1 MIGAILFPAIG
12 ILGRRPVLPKFEMS
26 LARSVP
32 QHLGSNSNYGG
43 GWCAP
48 TSNGQPRSGCV
59 LLSSNRSGAP
69 TLTAGSNLGQTQRS
83 RDSNEPSRQ
92 IVRNLPITVAL
103 ELLCT
108 TWELFTEI
116 DSCWTMRTYST
127 PKAFLTA
134 SLSKSVLYHLH
145 PRIQAVGFTYAHDEG
160 RTTHLAVTGKS
171 FWKFKPSTSNQV
183 VALLFYVVNAKS
195 ATVALSTRQP
205 EGRFARTDSKT
216 PKTRLISLS
225 YRSTV
230 LGTFSLWN
238 FWNRAAW
245 PKYGLCGSFY
255 PRQ

>member
-12 ILGRRPVLPKFEMS
+12 ILGRRPVLPKLKMS

-83 RDSNEPSRQ
+83 RDSDEPSRQ

-116 DSCWTMRTYST
+116 YSCWAMRTYST

-134 SLSKSVLYHLH
+134 SLSKGVLYHLH

-160 RTTHLAVTGKS
+160 RATHLAVTGKS

-195 ATVALSTRQP
+195 ATVALSTR
-205 EGRFARTDSKT
+205 
-216 PKTRLISLS
+216 
-225 YRSTV
+225 
-230 LGTFSLWN
+230 
-238 FWNRAAW
+238 
-245 PKYGLCGSFY
+245 
-255 PRQ
+255 